1 VFRDWAVFGLASLAA
16 ALVTPFGVSGL
27 IYPFKILTMASLP
40 GIAEWRAADF
50 SRPGALEA
58 CLLGGVYVFVSR
70 GARIPPLRLL
80 LLLLLVHMALQ
91 HTRHQIVLAV
101 VGALILA
108 EPLGAA
114 LTGPAA
120 GDAPLNGAA
129 TRRWALGCVLA
140 GLILAGVRLAL
151 PVVRTDGHTAPV
163 SALQH
168 VPAALAAQPV
178 FNDYGFGGYL
188 IWRGVR
194 PFIDGRSDMYGDA
207 FTQAYFKAER
217 PDPAA
222 LEALLRRWKICWTL
236 LAADD
241 PVVRVMDAKPGW
253 RRLYADRFAVV
264 HVRDGA
270 LAP

>member
-1 VFRDWAVFGLASLAA
+1 
-16 ALVTPFGVSGL
+16 LVTPFGVSGL

-40 GIAEWRAADF
+40 GITEWRAADF

-58 CLLGGVYVFVSR
+58 CLLAGVYVFASR
-70 GARIPPLRLL
+70 GARIAPLRLL
-80 LLLLLVHMALQ
+80 LLLLLIHMALQ

-114 LTGPAA
+114 LAGSAA
-120 GDAPLNGAA
+120 GSARLDSAFLDGAA
-129 TRRWALGCVLA
+129 ARRWALGCALA
-140 GLILAGVRLAL
+140 AVILSGVRLAV
-151 PVVRTDGHTAPV
+151 PIVRTDGPTAPI

-222 LEALLRRWKICWTL
+222 LEVLLRGWKISWTL
-236 LAADD
+236 LAPDD
-241 PVVRVMDAKPGW
+241 PVVSVMDAKPGW

-264 HVRDGA
+264 HVRDGVLGGPRSRDA
-270 LAP
+270 FR